1 MLVVGYEQINILTLL
16 EYYKCPIRVV
26 TYSEQ
31 MTNISTH
38 IYFFFG
44 MFCSLKGKHVF
55 HYLSKQEIYRTL
67 YKVYINIQ

>member
-38 IYFFFG
+38 IYFFFWNVL
-44 MFCSLKGKHVF
+44 FLK
-55 HYLSKQEIYRTL
+55 R
-67 YKVYINIQ
+67 